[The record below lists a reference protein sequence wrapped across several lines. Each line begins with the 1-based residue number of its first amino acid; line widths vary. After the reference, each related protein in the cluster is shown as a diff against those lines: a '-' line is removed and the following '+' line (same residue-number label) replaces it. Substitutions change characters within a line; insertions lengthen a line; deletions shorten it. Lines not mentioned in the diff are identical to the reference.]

1 MKLVVAVML
10 IASSAIAEDFVI
22 FKDAGNSPREQ
33 LTRYLNSLAFERL
46 DHRARAVSAIRTRE
60 QAEARKKSVREKLLT
75 LIGGLPDYRGPLNVK
90 QFGTVDKGDYRIE
103 KIVYDSLP
111 GFYVTADVYV
121 PTRGTKPF
129 PAILMPVGH
138 GRDGKGGS
146 QQVAIGLALKG
157 FIALA
162 YDPIGQGER
171 LQYYDPESGNSKV
184 GGPTDEHSHANGH
197 TMLIGDS
204 IAKYRIWDGM
214 RGIDYLV
221 SRPDVDAGRIGC
233 TGCSGGGTLTT
244 YISALD
250 ERVKVAAPA
259 CYTTS
264 WRELLTALGPQDG
277 EQVFPDFLREQ
288 LDMADFVELFAP
300 KPWLIVNTI
309 QDFFPLEGARQT
321 YEEARKWYVLYDAEE
336 RVGWHIGPGGHGWP
350 QPSREAIYR
359 WFIKWLKNGEGE
371 GTEPSYKLNEPEVL
385 LVTQT
390 GQVADA
396 LGGET
401 VFTLNRKRAAD
412 LIPRT
417 ALKGPALAAA
427 AREIARIE
435 VQPGAPAPKTTVHR
449 TVPRASYGIEL
460 LSFEVAPGVHVPAL
474 LAIPASTARKG
485 VVVIAS
491 PQSAADVAAPDGDF
505 DSLARSGHVVLAL
518 TPRGTGESAAPGR
531 ASVLG
536 NYGLAMRAA
545 VVGKTLV
552 GIRTDDI
559 LHAVNYLARRADVQA
574 QSVVA
579 FGQGALGVPVLHAA
593 LLDKRIREVILQDTI
608 ASYRLAV
615 DRPLHRNLYDVAL
628 AGVLRRYDLDH
639 ILGDLS
645 TAAVTLLNP
654 VDAYGNQLRL
664 EPLRKQYS
672 SAGHV
677 RVENRGRRDPL
688 MSFLRSAVEHDAR

>member
-1 MKLVVAVML
+1 
-10 IASSAIAEDFVI
+10 
-22 FKDAGNSPREQ
+22 
-33 LTRYLNSLAFERL
+33 
-46 DHRARAVSAIRTRE
+46 
-60 QAEARKKSVREKLLT
+60 
-75 LIGGLPDYRGPLNVK
+75 
-90 QFGTVDKGDYRIE
+90 
-103 KIVYDSLP
+103 
-111 GFYVTADVYV
+111 
-121 PTRGTKPF
+121 
-129 PAILMPVGH
+129 MPVGH

-204 IAKYRIWDGM
+204 VAKYRIWDGM

-221 SRPDVDAGRIGC
+221 SRPDVDASRIGC

-250 ERVKVAAPA
+250 ERVKAAAPA
-259 CYTTS
+259 CYITS
-264 WRELLTALGPQDG
+264 WHELLTALGPQDG

-309 QDFFPLEGARQT
+309 NDFFPLEGARQT
-321 YEEARKWYVLYDAEE
+321 YEEARKWYALYGAEE

-359 WFIKWLKNGEGE
+359 WFIKWLKNGEGA
-371 GTEPSYKLNEPEVL
+371 GAEPSYNLNDPEVL

-390 GQVADA
+390 GQVADSI
-396 LGGET
+396 GGET

-417 ALKGPALAAA
+417 PLKGPALAAA

-435 VQPGAPAPKTTVHR
+435 AQPGAPAPKTTVHR
-449 TVPRASYGIEL
+449 SVPAPGYGVEL

-485 VVVIAS
+485 VVVMAS
-491 PQSAADVAAPDGDF
+491 PQSAADVAARDGDF

-531 ASVLG
+531 VSVLG

-552 GIRTDDI
+552 GMRTDDI

-574 QSVVA
+574 ERIAV
-579 FGQGALGVPVLHAA
+579 FGQGALGVPALHAA

-628 AGVLRRYDLDH
+628 PGVLRRYDLDH
-639 ILGDLS
+639 ILSDLG
-645 TAAVTLLNP
+645 TTAVTLLNP

-688 MSFLRSAVEHDAR
+688 SRFLATSAERDAR